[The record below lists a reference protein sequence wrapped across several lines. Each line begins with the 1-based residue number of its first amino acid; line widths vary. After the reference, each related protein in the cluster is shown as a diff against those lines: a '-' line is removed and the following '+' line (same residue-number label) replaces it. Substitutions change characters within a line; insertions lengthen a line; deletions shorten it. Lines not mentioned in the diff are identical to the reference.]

1 MEEQVSTRRPSTSP
15 HYSRFAH
22 ALRRT
27 LFDINGIV
35 LLLAIAL
42 LVILFTVLSNRFFT
56 VINIRVIIETM
67 SILTILSMG
76 EHFLLVAGEIDI
88 SFVSVLQLTAV
99 TASLASSDGALLSI
113 AIGIVSAI
121 LVGLLNAL
129 FITKIGIPSFLVT
142 LATMVGI
149 EGVVLLIS
157 NYRAVL
163 LNSDI
168 VAQIFYG
175 KWFFG
180 LTSAVFWMILAV
192 VFSGFLLTRT
202 RIGRWVYATGGDE
215 RAARLSGIPTKR
227 VKFIL
232 FVIMSILA
240 GLAGMVA
247 AGRSLA
253 GRPEMGTAYLMP
265 TIAAPILAGALL
277 TGGRGSVTRTV
288 LGALLLTIIINGVN
302 LLGMQPAY
310 QNIFMGVVLLG
321 TLSVRRLRK

>member
-1 MEEQVSTRRPSTSP
+1 MEDQVATGNASSETS
-15 HYSRFAH
+15 YSRFAH
-22 ALRRT
+22 GLRRT

-42 LVILFTVLSNRFFT
+42 LVVLFTILSNRFLT
-56 VINIRVIIETM
+56 VINVRIIIETM
-67 SILTILSMG
+67 SILTILAMG

-99 TASLASSDGALLSI
+99 TASLASNGGVFITI
-113 AIGIVSAI
+113 AVGVVAAIV
-121 LVGLLNAL
+121 VGLLNGL
-129 FITKIGIPSFLVT
+129 FITRIGIPSFLVT

-163 LNSDI
+163 LNNDL

-180 LTSAVFWMILAV
+180 LTSAVFWMIIAV
-192 VFSGFLLTRT
+192 AFSGFLLSSTRF
-202 RIGRWVYATGGDE
+202 GRWVYATGGNE
-215 RAARLSGIPTKR
+215 RAARLSGIPTRR
-227 VKFIL
+227 VKFAL

-240 GLAGMVA
+240 ALAGLVA

-253 GRPEMGTAYLMP
+253 GRPEMGAAYLMP